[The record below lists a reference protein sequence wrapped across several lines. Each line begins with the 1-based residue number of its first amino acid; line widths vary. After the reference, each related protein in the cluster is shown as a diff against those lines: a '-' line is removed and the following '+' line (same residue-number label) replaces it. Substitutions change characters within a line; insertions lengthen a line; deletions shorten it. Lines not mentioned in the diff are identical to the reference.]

1 MGHETSIEKEDLV
14 GAYPTCGHCGAAAV
28 VRDAWAGWSLLT
40 REWTLKSIF
49 DSFACDVCGKQTT
62 PVWKIDEAFRLKR
75 IVRLNDA
82 VRHGQGKN
90 VSVVI
95 TAGLKEKGQEYL
107 AKVVE
112 AVAAYDSF
120 TKDNDPYGEHDFGSI
135 TIEGEKLFWKIDY
148 FDLALSAHSP
158 DKANPAVTHRVLTV
172 MLASEY

>member
-1 MGHETSIEKEDLV
+1 MGRETTIEKEDLV
-14 GAYPTCGHCGAAAV
+14 GAYPTCGHCGSAAV

-40 REWTLKSIF
+40 QEWTLKSLF
-49 DSFACDVCGKQTT
+49 DSYACDVCGKQTT

-82 VRHGQGKN
+82 LRRGQGDN
-90 VSVVI
+90 ASVVI

-107 AKVVE
+107 AKVVV

-120 TKDNDPYGEHDFGSI
+120 TRDNDPYGEHDFGSI

-172 MLASEY
+172 MLAREY